1 MIPISHPPVL
11 IRSIQYQ
18 PGMSR
23 EGGDLPSP
31 LWDPEVNRAI
41 QETLPELAIDA
52 FGLVTHL
59 GDGTTLVGLAVVLY
73 WFGAEEDRQRR
84 AMVLA
89 VAVATLALV
98 AGLKGVLEVQRPLY
112 VADPV
117 LPFAPETYPGWST
130 PSAHAMGAAAV
141 YAALAVVVD
150 AGTRRA
156 RYAVAG
162 VVIVAVSASR
172 VVLGL
177 HYVGDVLVGALLG
190 LLLVAIALRIT
201 RASITPMFGLSLAIA
216 LAALAL
222 GSEEFTEMAIGASA
236 GGLVVWHSLEGR
248 ESNPLGA
255 SMLLVGLVVLP
266 ALVLVRLL
274 DTLIAVEGTITVT
287 LGGALPVGVVTI
299 LQTVGYAAVFG
310 AALAVPFVAT
320 ALNDR
325 EVVRLL
331 QRRLPLKGRTVDPDA
346 VGERADDDRP
356 NGERS

>member
-1 MIPISHPPVL
+1 
-11 IRSIQYQ
+11 
-18 PGMSR
+18 MSR
-23 EGGDLPSP
+23 EGRDLPSP

-41 QETLPELAIDA
+41 QEALPELAIDA
-52 FGLVTHL
+52 FGLVTHF
-59 GDGTTLVGLAVVLY
+59 GDGATLVGLVVVLY
-73 WFGAEEDRQRR
+73 WFGAEEDRQKR

-98 AGLKGVLEVQRPLY
+98 AGLKGILEVQRPLY
-112 VADPV
+112 AADPV
-117 LPFAPETYPGWST
+117 LPFAPETYSGWST

-141 YAALAVVVD
+141 YPALAVVIDV
-150 AGTRRA
+150 GTRRA
-156 RYAVAG
+156 RYTVAG
-162 VVIVAVSASR
+162 VMVVAVSGSR

-201 RASITPMFGLSLAIA
+201 TTSVTPMFGLSLAIA
-216 LAALAL
+216 LAAFAL

-266 ALVLVRLL
+266 TLVLVRLL
-274 DTLIAVEGTITVT
+274 DALIAVEETIAIA
-287 LGGALPVGVVTI
+287 LGGALSVEVVTI

-320 ALNDR
+320 ALNDL
-325 EVVRLL
+325 EVVRSL
-331 QRRLPLKGRTVDPDA
+331 QRRLPFEGRTVDPEA
-346 VGERADDDRP
+346 VDERTR
-356 NGERS
+356 